1 MFNQWCPVYERPLY
15 ALSFLFFGMPIR
27 ESVSNILNIPLSQ
40 LGSEADVENK
50 VIIPLFKQIGL
61 IHDESDYKLHVP
73 VRIQAGHQVVT
84 KQADIVIYRDGQPYI
99 AIEAKSPDARIDDDA
114 IGQLDSYAMWLPTKF
129 GVACD
134 GIKFI
139 LRGYFDGNERVYL
152 VNKSLSSINLDIIS
166 SVLCEG
172 NVSRLSEV
180 SRHVIQEQSDS
191 FSTLLKQIHQDI
203 RDIDKLDPTN
213 AFDEW
218 SKLLFMKINEER
230 WSNLHDGN
238 RRLSYARFRE
248 EVERETG
255 LQYIANLFAQ
265 TCSNY
270 PNIFSTTDK
279 INLSIAAIDSILKK
293 FDGYFI
299 NEIPMDVKG
308 RAYEIFLSSTFR
320 GKGLGQFFTPR
331 QVVEF
336 MIELVDINLNTVLL
350 DPACGTGGFLING
363 FQKIRS
369 LITQTPD
376 SVFSNWG
383 TSKEQFL
390 ENVKNSHIFGVDAE
404 PRATKTAKMN
414 MIMWGDGE
422 NVVRGNGLDRVDID
436 GNPYPYITHNIS
448 LILANPPF
456 GNKEKDE
463 SILDKYTLHRSDNI
477 VKTECLF
484 IEKALNELAPDG
496 ELAIVIPD
504 GVLGCQPTVSVR
516 KLIKDNAYIKA
527 VVSLPKHTFA
537 PSGVP
542 TISTSVLYIKKYSAE
557 YFNEL
562 SNLNNETDI
571 QALKV
576 RFGYDHYNLFMAVAS
591 QIGYDPNGS
600 ASRSGINDLDEIIDA
615 YRVACSNNLYQGEL
629 FHEITDNAFVI
640 NSESLE
646 SRIDARYYW
655 FNNLLSK
662 RQFEN
667 VELGDYIEKSG
678 VSFCPKDNAPSDTF
692 SIVSVTN
699 SHGIILDEDDEK
711 KFEVEGRNI
720 AKSKIV
726 HTGDIAYNPYR
737 INVGSIGIVGEEF
750 DNLLISPS
758 YVVFRTI
765 NGLDAKVL
773 CALLKNEFYNTYID
787 IYGIGTIRT
796 ALSFTKL
803 KKLKIPR
810 ALIGEIAPVND
821 AYEKITK
828 LKEQIRKVESEM
840 QNNIST
846 FLS

>member
-1 MFNQWCPVYERPLY
+1 MILH
-15 ALSFLFFGMPIR
+15 MPPR
-27 ESVSNILNIPLSQ
+27 ENLPNILNIPLSQ
-40 LGSEADVENK
+40 LSSEADVENK

-61 IHDESDYKLHVP
+61 INSESDYKLRDP
-73 VRIQAGHQVVT
+73 VRIQAGHQVMK
-84 KQADIVIYRDGQPYI
+84 KQADIVIYKNGQPYI
-99 AIEAKSPDARIDDDA
+99 AIEAKRPEARIDDDA
-114 IGQLDSYAMWLPTKF
+114 IGQLDSYAMWLPAKF

-139 LRGYFDGNERVYL
+139 LRGYFEGNERVYL
-152 VNKSLSSINLDIIS
+152 VNKPLNSVNLDLIS

-172 NVSRLSEV
+172 NISRLSEV

-191 FSTLLKQIHQDI
+191 FSSLLKQIHQDI

-238 RRLSYARFRE
+238 RRLSYARFKE

-255 LQYIANLFAQ
+255 LQYIENLFAQ
-265 TCSNY
+265 TCNNY

-336 MIELVDINLNTVLL
+336 MIELVDINLNTILL

-363 FQKIRS
+363 FQKIRT
-369 LITQTPD
+369 LINQTPD
-376 SVFSNWG
+376 SVFASWG
-383 TSKEQFL
+383 RSKEQFL
-390 ENVKNSHIFGVDAE
+390 ENVKSSHIFGVDAE

-422 NVVRGNGLDRVDID
+422 NVVRGNGLDSIDIN
-436 GNPYPYITHNIS
+436 GNHYPYQNQNIS

-463 SILDKYTLHRSDNI
+463 SILNKYALHRTDNI

-504 GVLGCQPTVSVR
+504 GVLGCQPTVCVR
-516 KLIKDNAYIKA
+516 KLIKDQALIKA
-527 VVSLPKHTFA
+527 VISLPKHTFA

-542 TISTSVLYIKKYSAE
+542 TISTSVLYIKKYCAE
-557 YFNEL
+557 FFSKLHL
-562 SNLNNETDI
+562 SHTEEEIENLK
-571 QALKV
+571 A
-576 RFGYDHYNLFMAVAS
+576 RYGYIDYNIFMAVAN

-600 ASRSGINDLDEIIDA
+600 ASRSGINDLDDILA
-615 YRVACSNNLYQGEL
+615 SYRTAQSHNLYIGEQ
-629 FHEITDNAFVI
+629 FHEISDKAFVI
-640 NSESLE
+640 NSKLLE

-662 RQFEN
+662 RQFEY

-678 VSFCPKDNAPSDTF
+678 VSFSPKDFAPSETF

-699 SHGIILDEDDEK
+699 TLGIILDEDDEK

-720 AKSKIV
+720 TKSKIV

-750 DNLLISPS
+750 DGLLISPS
-758 YVVFRTI
+758 YVVFRTT

-773 CALLKNEFYNTYID
+773 CALLKNDFYNTYID

-796 ALSFTKL
+796 SLSFTKL

-810 ALIGEIAPVND
+810 ALVGDIAPVND
-821 AYEKITK
+821 AYEKITR
-828 LKEQIRKVESEM
+828 LKEQIRNVESEM
-840 QNNIST
+840 QNNISS